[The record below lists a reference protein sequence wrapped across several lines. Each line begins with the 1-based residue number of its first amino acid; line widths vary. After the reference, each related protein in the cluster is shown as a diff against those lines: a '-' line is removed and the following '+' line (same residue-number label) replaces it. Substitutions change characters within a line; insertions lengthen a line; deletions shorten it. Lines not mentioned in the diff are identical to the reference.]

1 MILTECAVFF
11 GMLFAGMG
19 TAAIATLFL
28 TLGGGSKAARAVFD
42 ILTPLFAGATFFVCL
57 YFLSGG
63 AMRLYAVLAFV
74 SGGALFYFVWRKIS
88 PFARR
93 LIKRAL
99 VPIFSLEKA
108 VEKLFFPLTERLK
121 NRRKIRLEKRAQN
134 RRLRAEKKANRLLQK
149 RLAAQRK
156 RDRTKKKTKVGASLA
171 KGRLRQS
178 H

>member
-19 TAAIATLFL
+19 TAAIATFFL

-42 ILTPLFAGATFFVCL
+42 ILTPLFAGAAFFVCL

-99 VPIFSLEKA
+99 VPIFSLEKV
-108 VEKLFFPLTERLK
+108 VERLFFPLAE
-121 NRRKIRLEKRAQN
+121 RLEKRRGKKREQ
-134 RRLRAEKKANRLLQK
+134 RAKK

-156 RDRTKKKTKVGASLA
+156 RLRTEKKMKAGASLV